1 MSSIIVGTAGH
12 IDHGKS
18 ALVRA
23 LTGTDPDRLPEEKK
37 RGITIDLGF
46 ADLKLDD
53 ISLAFVDVPGH
64 ERFVK
69 NMLAGA
75 HGIDVLALVI
85 AADEG
90 VMPQTREHFDIC
102 RLLGIR
108 QGVVVITKTDL
119 VDEEMLGLVEEEAKE
134 LVLGSFLEAA
144 PIIPVSSKTHTG
156 LDRLK
161 GILKEVALKT
171 PPRSGD
177 LVTRLP
183 VDRAFSMKGFGAV
196 VTGTLMSD
204 EIVEGKELELMPHGR
219 RVRVRGLQVH
229 GKPVSK
235 AIAGQRTAVNL
246 GGIDV
251 SQLARGMVIVEPNT
265 LEPTQILDV
274 KIDVLPDSPRP
285 VRSRMRVRLHIG
297 AAEVLGRVRVLAAA
311 SEITPGKSGMAQ
323 LSLEQPI
330 VAVHEDRF
338 IIRTYSPAT
347 TIAGGVVLN
356 PFASRHR
363 AKEFDK
369 TTEQLQRM
377 QGSDAK
383 ELVSA
388 FVTASGLHGLRVGS
402 VAAATGWK
410 RDVLMRA
417 IAQAENA
424 STVVHTNGVLV
435 SARSFEQLCQNVLR
449 EIENFHKREPLA
461 RGMLRE
467 TLREKVFAHSF
478 PELFAAVLDKLVAER
493 HLVSEKDTVR
503 ATSHNVDLSEAD
515 SKLRRNL
522 EEIYLK
528 AGAEAPSLDEALVRA
543 GVVATARVQARKVL
557 QLLIDDGSIVR
568 INNEMFL
575 HHAVAKDLKT
585 RLHSYASQHEPERLI
600 DVAAF
605 KDLAGVSRKYAIPLL
620 EYFDR
625 ERVTRRAG
633 DKRLILPKL

>member
-1 MSSIIVGTAGH
+1 
-12 IDHGKS
+12 
-18 ALVRA
+18 
-23 LTGTDPDRLPEEKK
+23 
-37 RGITIDLGF
+37 
-46 ADLKLDD
+46 
-53 ISLAFVDVPGH
+53 
-64 ERFVK
+64 
-69 NMLAGA
+69 
-75 HGIDVLALVI
+75 
-85 AADEG
+85 
-90 VMPQTREHFDIC
+90 
-102 RLLGIR
+102 
-108 QGVVVITKTDL
+108 
-119 VDEEMLGLVEEEAKE
+119 
-134 LVLGSFLEAA
+134 
-144 PIIPVSSKTHTG
+144 
-156 LDRLK
+156 
-161 GILKEVALKT
+161 
-171 PPRSGD
+171 
-177 LVTRLP
+177 
-183 VDRAFSMKGFGAV
+183 
-196 VTGTLMSD
+196 
-204 EIVEGKELELMPHGR
+204 
-219 RVRVRGLQVH
+219 
-229 GKPVSK
+229 
-235 AIAGQRTAVNL
+235 
-246 GGIDV
+246 
-251 SQLARGMVIVEPNT
+251 
-265 LEPTQILDV
+265 
-274 KIDVLPDSPRP
+274 
-285 VRSRMRVRLHIG
+285 
-297 AAEVLGRVRVLAAA
+297 
-311 SEITPGKSGMAQ
+311 MAQ